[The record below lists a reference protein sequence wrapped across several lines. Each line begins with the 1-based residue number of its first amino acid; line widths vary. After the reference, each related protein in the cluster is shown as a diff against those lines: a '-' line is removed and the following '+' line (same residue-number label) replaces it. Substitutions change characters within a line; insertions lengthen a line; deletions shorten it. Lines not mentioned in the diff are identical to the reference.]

1 MNSHGPIS
9 EDERARQAFLPPIAL
24 RPQKSVRENFRPG
37 LAPLATPGGMAIL
50 SRVPPLTDAERAAL
64 MLEVRRAGET
74 AASRRLGLSRNLMAR
89 ALARLKIQPGSV
101 LLIRNAL
108 AAVASEQNTPQ
119 QGAA

>member
-1 MNSHGPIS
+1 MATECGHFATLSARTLGP
-9 EDERARQAFLPPIAL
+9 
-24 RPQKSVRENFRPG
+24 SVRTSSTLVCRPRSPW
-37 LAPLATPGGMAIL
+37 AMATV

-108 AAVASEQNTPQ
+108 AAVASDKTTPQ